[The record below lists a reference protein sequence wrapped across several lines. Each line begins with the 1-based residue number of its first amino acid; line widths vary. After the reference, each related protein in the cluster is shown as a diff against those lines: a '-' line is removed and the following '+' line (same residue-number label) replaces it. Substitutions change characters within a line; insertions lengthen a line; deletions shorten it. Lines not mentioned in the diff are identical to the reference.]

1 MMATAVICIGVLGL
15 LVFGLGFAVSLTR
28 ARTETLYGAGEDPTS
43 LMYKMNRAHGNT
55 AEFAPM
61 LAILMAYIG
70 TFQPSHWIG
79 WVMIAAVV
87 CRVLIVFGIV
97 TGDTLNKANPFRF
110 IGALGTY
117 VTGLVMAVYA
127 LMGQF

>member
-1 MMATAVICIGVLGL
+1 MMAIAVICIGILGL

-28 ARTETLYGAGEDPTS
+28 ARTETLYGASEDPSS

-55 AEFAPM
+55 IEYAPM
-61 LAILMAYIG
+61 LAVLMAYIG

-87 CRVLIVFGIV
+87 CRVLIVFGMI
-97 TGDTLNKANPFRF
+97 TGETMKKANP
-110 IGALGTY
+110 
-117 VTGLVMAVYA
+117 
-127 LMGQF
+127 